1 MLVCNPDKKGGGVP
15 EDVAERRVHE
25 VIEGL
30 RGLAAAQSELGRVFA
45 RSQRMHGTDAA
56 AIVEII
62 NAEGRGQPLTPA
74 RLAERIGLTTGA
86 TSILLNRLE
95 EAGHVV
101 RTREHTD
108 RRVVTLRSTPG
119 IHAAA
124 TEFYE
129 PLSRLLAAILDDYSA
144 ADLERVD
151 AVVSRIR
158 STMQTYVSEV
168 NPSDWSPTP

>member
-1 MLVCNPDKKGGGVP
+1 MGD
-15 EDVAERRVHE
+15 DVTDQRAHE

-45 RSQRMHGTDAA
+45 RSMRMHGTDAV

-95 EAGHVV
+95 QAGHVV
-101 RTREHTD
+101 RTREHSD
-108 RRVVTLRSTPG
+108 RRIVTLRSTPG

-129 PLSRLLAAILDDYSA
+129 PLSRLLGATLGDYSPA
-144 ADLERVD
+144 ELARTESI
-151 AVVSRIR
+151 VSRIR
-158 STMQTYVSEV
+158 STMHTYI
-168 NPSDWSPTP
+168 SDLDPPDRSPAR

>member
-1 MLVCNPDKKGGGVP
+1 MTD
-15 EDVAERRVHE
+15 DRADRRLHE

-30 RGLAAAQSELGRVFA
+30 RELGAAQSELGRVFA
-45 RSQRMHGTDAA
+45 RSMRMHGTDAV

-62 NAEGRGQPLTPA
+62 NAEGRGLPLTPA

-95 EAGHVV
+95 DAGHVV
-101 RTREHTD
+101 RTREHSD

-119 IHAAA
+119 IHTAA

-129 PLSRLLAAILDDYSA
+129 PLSRLLRTVLGEYSA
-144 ADLERVD
+144 ADLDRT
-151 AVVSRIR
+151 ASIVSHIR
-158 STMQTYVSEV
+158 STMQTYISELDPADV
-168 NPSDWSPTP
+168 VVRR

>member
-1 MLVCNPDKKGGGVP
+1 VTDDKA
-15 EDVAERRVHE
+15 DRHVHE
-25 VIEGL
+25 VIESL
-30 RGLAAAQSELGRVFA
+30 RELAAAQSELGRAFA
-45 RSQRMHGTDAA
+45 RSMRMHGTDAV

-62 NAEGRGQPLTPA
+62 NAEGRGLPLTPA

-95 EAGHVV
+95 KAGHVV
-101 RTREHTD
+101 RTREHSD

-129 PLSRLLAAILDDYSA
+129 PLSRLLGTVLGDYSA
-144 ADLERVD
+144 ADLERTD
-151 AVVSRIR
+151 SVVSRLR
-158 STMQTYVSEV
+158 STMHTYMSELD
-168 NPSDWSPTP
+168 PPDRSPAS

>member
-1 MLVCNPDKKGGGVP
+1 MTD
-15 EDVAERRVHE
+15 RRAHE

-45 RSQRMHGTDAA
+45 RSMRMHGTDAV

-62 NAEGRGQPLTPA
+62 SAEGRGEPLTPA

-95 EAGHVV
+95 QAGHVV
-101 RTREHTD
+101 RTREHSD

-124 TEFYE
+124 TAFHE
-129 PLSRLLAAILDDYSA
+129 PLSRLLGTVLGDYSP
-144 ADLERVD
+144 ADLDRID
-151 AVVSRIR
+151 SVVSRMR
-158 STMQTYVSEV
+158 STMHTYMSELD
-168 NPSDWSPTP
+168 PPDRSPAPDPRH